1 MKTLTNLT
9 LTNLRKNRSRTIMTI
24 IGVALS
30 VGLILAC
37 IGFYTSLVYSERM
50 DAILRF
56 GDYHV
61 VYVDVPGDAVE
72 VAEKSSNYEVKFY
85 SEHVSCLQELIGYDC
100 DHYSPF
106 TVDEYD
112 PIYDSNE
119 LIRDKDHKYNVF
131 MKYKNA
137 AKADYADDR
146 LLASFRDAGVEEMT
160 MIKNSMLAYFD
171 GDVPETTNVLTF
183 WFGFLFIGA
192 MSIIAAFVIR
202 NSFNISITERVRQFG
217 MLKSVGARPK
227 QIRRMVYQEG
237 LFVGLVA
244 IPLGIGFGCLATLG
258 VVAAVNSL
266 VGFSEVTDMLFNIP
280 LSSIGIVSLAGLFI
294 IFLSASSPAI
304 VASRVSP
311 IAALRNT
318 QDIKVKPRKLR
329 TSKLT
334 EKMWGIGGVIAAK
347 NLKRSRS
354 KYRTTV
360 ISIVMSVAVYIGISS
375 FMAYGH
381 AVIDLFYED
390 TGANVTVSANR
401 DEIFDDV
408 IKRFDVKKYAIYH
421 SYSIVKNVDDEN
433 YVPLPEINV
442 ISQGEFERYARE
454 AGIRSSDYNNL
465 AILQDSAK
473 DTDFDG
479 NLVTKRVTD
488 YSVGD
493 EISFS
498 AANDYYNPEATA
510 PCDRE
515 SLFTD
520 KTDGELD
527 EDDLETIRKCES
539 GELVIKGVWER
550 KVSDLQHLK
559 ITNITD
565 KLPIGVARPDFYSH
579 GTIYISENH
588 PIAVALKDFSYP
600 NYLHI
605 ADSGIGKDITEYL
618 TNEDVLKKYQK
629 EYGEDVSVFAVD
641 YEEMLKS
648 LRNTILLFEIIIYG
662 FIIIAALIGVTN
674 IFNTI
679 TTNVALRSKEF
690 AVLKSVGMTENEFDR
705 MIRLETVMYTVRALL
720 IGLPVG
726 LLMSYGVF
734 KLFDES
740 TMNFGW
746 LIPWN
751 AIAICV
757 VVVAALIALI
767 MHYSVR
773 KIKKQNI
780 IETIRKES
788 F

>member
-329 TSKLT
+329 T
-334 EKMWGIGGVIAAK
+334 
-347 NLKRSRS
+347 
-354 KYRTTV
+354 
-360 ISIVMSVAVYIGISS
+360 
-375 FMAYGH
+375 
-381 AVIDLFYED
+381 
-390 TGANVTVSANR
+390 
-401 DEIFDDV
+401 
-408 IKRFDVKKYAIYH
+408 
-421 SYSIVKNVDDEN
+421 
-433 YVPLPEINV
+433 
-442 ISQGEFERYARE
+442 
-454 AGIRSSDYNNL
+454 
-465 AILQDSAK
+465 
-473 DTDFDG
+473 
-479 NLVTKRVTD
+479 
-488 YSVGD
+488 
-493 EISFS
+493 
-498 AANDYYNPEATA
+498 
-510 PCDRE
+510 
-515 SLFTD
+515 
-520 KTDGELD
+520 
-527 EDDLETIRKCES
+527 
-539 GELVIKGVWER
+539 
-550 KVSDLQHLK
+550 
-559 ITNITD
+559 
-565 KLPIGVARPDFYSH
+565 
-579 GTIYISENH
+579 
-588 PIAVALKDFSYP
+588 
-600 NYLHI
+600 
-605 ADSGIGKDITEYL
+605 
-618 TNEDVLKKYQK
+618 
-629 EYGEDVSVFAVD
+629 
-641 YEEMLKS
+641 
-648 LRNTILLFEIIIYG
+648 
-662 FIIIAALIGVTN
+662 
-674 IFNTI
+674 
-679 TTNVALRSKEF
+679 
-690 AVLKSVGMTENEFDR
+690 
-705 MIRLETVMYTVRALL
+705 
-720 IGLPVG
+720 
-726 LLMSYGVF
+726 
-734 KLFDES
+734 
-740 TMNFGW
+740 
-746 LIPWN
+746 
-751 AIAICV
+751 
-757 VVVAALIALI
+757 
-767 MHYSVR
+767 
-773 KIKKQNI
+773 
-780 IETIRKES
+780 
-788 F
+788 